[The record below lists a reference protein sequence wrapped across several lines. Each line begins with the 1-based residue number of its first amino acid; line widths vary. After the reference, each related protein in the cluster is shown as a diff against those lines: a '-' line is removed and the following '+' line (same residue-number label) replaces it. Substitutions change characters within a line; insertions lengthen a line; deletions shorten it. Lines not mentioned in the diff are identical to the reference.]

1 MLLTHGFSFLC
12 SYWGLGLLYHQT
24 LLGTSSDH
32 LPYLRSAEKKREKI
46 NFKKFHESFGTLLES
61 F

>member
-32 LPYLRSAEKKREKI
+32 LPYLRSAEKKEKKLI
-46 NFKKFHESFGTLLES
+46 LKNSMNHLGHS
-61 F
+61 